1 MTTLDIARLR
11 ADTPACEK
19 LIHFNNA
26 GASLMPTPVYRAMI
40 DHLVLEQSV
49 GGYEAEDDACEA
61 LEDFYDAFA
70 TMLNCDRSEIAYV
83 ENATRALVIAA
94 SRPCLAREAGR
105 Q

>member
-26 GASLMPTPVYRAMI
+26 GSSLMPTPVYQAVL
-40 DHLVLEQSV
+40 DHLALEQTI
-49 GGYEAEDDACEA
+49 GGYTAEDDACPV

-70 TMLNCDRSEIAYV
+70 ALLNCTAPRSPMSR
-83 ENATRALVIAA
+83 TPRAPGTWRSI
-94 SRPCLAREAGR
+94 PCR
-105 Q
+105 